1 MLLSG
6 AAISWSSIA
15 FDCSRLARC
24 SNFWN
29 CLWNSAFERGTK
41 FCFCSLVNPCFSP
54 ISLLRLKW
62 YCHMKELVVTF
73 SEIYWWVW
81 RGDQVSSFI
90 ACSCIKLT
98 LEAPPGQ
105 CGKGK
110 FLFENL
116 NSWNCGKCKRP
127 QVVNCYRGLLLY
139 SHAQIHCWCRSQ
151 ALLTSVWIGVY
162 ICRASFVGVLYG
174 TAALS
179 TTNVAVPMIA
189 HSIANL
195 IAAVQWKLENKKE
208 IETWQSSRAHWK
220 ASHCKFSCPFNTS
233 MYFITMSKLL
243 AG

>member
-73 SEIYWWVW
+73 SEIFWSVW
-81 RGDQVSSFI
+81 RGDQV
-90 ACSCIKLT
+90 CSCIKLT
-98 LEAPPGQ
+98 LEAQ
-105 CGKGK
+105 REI
-110 FLFENL
+110 FIENL

-127 QVVNCYRGLLLY
+127 QVANWYRGFLLY
-139 SHAQIHCWCRSQ
+139 SHAQIHCCCRFQ
-151 ALLTSVWIGVY
+151 AMLTSVWIGVY

-174 TAALS
+174 AAALT

-208 IETWQSSRAHWK
+208 IEIWQSSRAHWN
-220 ASHCKFSCPFNTS
+220 AFHCNFSCPCNTS
-233 MYFITMSKLL
+233 MYSITMSKLL
-243 AG
+243 AV